1 MVAVTFDSVKELMA
15 KTEQE
20 RRDELVHNDVKLKES
35 QAICHVLGL
44 PEKGLKAELLDRI
57 AMCHGVVETES
68 RDDRFRSPH
77 AQSRVAT
84 NLRAAAFHEV
94 PILPGSQGVE
104 AGSNSAAASGSSS
117 AQEPQPHVVP
127 TASAAEQHDNF
138 QHNRAAAASL
148 APGSLGPP
156 PPGPTNTAH
165 TAIPPPQ
172 PMPFGSPT
180 PLGPLGMAVDAAPQ
194 PTPPP
199 VAAAARSVG
208 LSPVVL
214 RHKEK
219 FRQFIDRDRQPLP
232 PLNTVP
238 PMPASDSA
246 AALQPLVD
254 GMNTLIVGVNEL
266 RQSLSDTVKLKD
278 LQEFREMQSE
288 ELREMVVVHT
298 EPLRQDLEEHNVRIG
313 ALESKVENLKA
324 NGDEA
329 VRKRMM
335 DDVDPAFRQIAVTN
349 FKVSDLKQRVKLLER
364 FAATNFPDIKVANIE
379 TIMNG
384 PWKGRKPTNTTV
396 IEFFSRD
403 ARDQAL
409 AISKDRK
416 VFDGGVPVPDLKIE
430 RARTR
435 AQRARNWALRKA
447 EELAKVEAQRRGIRG
462 SSRID
467 FAMPVRKVFV
477 GDELAFAQ
485 QKDELRG
492 TFVDVFA
499 ACVLPP

>member
-1 MVAVTFDSVKELMA
+1 
-15 KTEQE
+15 
-20 RRDELVHNDVKLKES
+20 
-35 QAICHVLGL
+35 
-44 PEKGLKAELLDRI
+44 
-57 AMCHGVVETES
+57 
-68 RDDRFRSPH
+68 
-77 AQSRVAT
+77 
-84 NLRAAAFHEV
+84 
-94 PILPGSQGVE
+94 
-104 AGSNSAAASGSSS
+104 
-117 AQEPQPHVVP
+117 
-127 TASAAEQHDNF
+127 
-138 QHNRAAAASL
+138 
-148 APGSLGPP
+148 
-156 PPGPTNTAH
+156 
-165 TAIPPPQ
+165 
-172 PMPFGSPT
+172 MPFGSPT

-298 EPLRQDLEEHNVRIG
+298 EPLRVAVDDHTCRLEAIETRMDRAECSSG
-313 ALESKVENLKA
+313 M
-324 NGDEA
+324 GEA
-329 VRKRMM
+329 ERKRLL
-335 DDVDPAFRQIAVTN
+335 DDNDPAFKQIAISGFKMNDLKRRVRLLEQFVSTN
-349 FKVSDLKQRVKLLER
+349 FS
-364 FAATNFPDIKVANIE
+364 DIKVANIE
-379 TIMNG
+379 SIHNG
-384 PWKGRKPTNTTV
+384 PWKNRKPTGVVV

-409 AISKDRK
+409 TIVKDLKVKDENGVAI
-416 VFDGGVPVPDLKIE
+416 PDLKID

-447 EELAKVEAQRRGIRG
+447 EELAKVEASKLGIPG
-462 SSRID
+462 AGRID
-467 FAMPVRKVFV
+467 FTMPVRKVFV
-477 GDELAFAQ
+477 GNVLAFQ
-485 QKDELRG
+485 QKRDELRG
-492 TFVDVFA
+492 EFVSAFSA
-499 ACVLPP
+499 LALPP